1 MTPEF
6 LTGITGLMAAQIIG
20 KGNTRRGPACNQSLH
35 FSSSLVSTSNL
46 PCWLVEEFVV
56 AEECAPCS
64 NFQAVSICFLS
75 LFSHTE
81 SDWDGV
87 TVSGVPLHCLLA
99 FFLDVSV

>member
-1 MTPEF
+1 MEKGSTTWDE
-6 LTGITGLMAAQIIG
+6 GIQLCWEVDGQNLREKNLGQNFRKSEI
-20 KGNTRRGPACNQSLH
+20 CH

-64 NFQAVSICFLS
+64 NFQAVSISFLS
-75 LFSHTE
+75 LFPDTE

-87 TVSGVPLHCLLA
+87 TV
-99 FFLDVSV
+99 